1 MIVKAQNAGW
11 GYHSAIQDVV
21 VEPNITYTLSGMMK
35 TSLTH
40 AAAFFNVQLLKEDGT
55 LLEVGIT
62 GLIHVIIG

>member
-40 AAAFFNVQLLKEDGT
+40 AAAFLMFSY
-55 LLEVGIT
+55 
-62 GLIHVIIG
+62 

>member
-21 VEPNITYTLSGMMK
+21 EPNTTYTLSGMMK

-40 AAAFFNVQLLKEDGT
+40 AGAF
-55 LLEVGIT
+55 
-62 GLIHVIIG
+62 